1 MKHRVAQTL
10 RLAAPLSLLLA
21 GPVAAAPLQL
31 PPGATQI
38 GARSDA
44 PARYALPI
52 AAYDGST
59 IPSRVITGT
68 LDQRAWRLDGN
79 KANTL
84 ALLQPLSDQL
94 TAQGFTVIFTC
105 ATTECGGF
113 DFRFGLDVLPEPQ
126 MHIDLGDFQYL
137 AATGPAGD
145 AVSLLVSR
153 TADQGF
159 IQITTV
165 SPAGTPAVLPATAPA
180 PLPTGPAVEKPAAE
194 IPVANTDSQ
203 AAAADFDQQLTRL
216 GSVALDDLIFPSGK
230 AVLQDQDYA
239 SLAALTAWLKANP
252 TQNVTLV
259 GHTDATGSLAANTAL
274 SKQRA
279 AAVRDWL
286 IRHYGVVA
294 SQIDAQGA
302 GYLSPRAT
310 NQTPEGRALNRRV
323 EVMLT
328 STPAKP

>member
-1 MKHRVAQTL
+1 MTPRVTQFL
-10 RLAAPLSLLLA
+10 IIAPLTMLLA
-21 GPVAAAPLQL
+21 GPLAAAPLQL

-44 PARYALPI
+44 PVRYAMLI

-59 IPSRVITGT
+59 IPSRVLTGT

-94 TAQGFTVIFTC
+94 TAQGYTVIFAC

-137 AATGPAGD
+137 AATGPDGA
-145 AVSLLVSR
+145 AVSLVVSR

-165 SPAGTPAVLPATAPA
+165 SPAGAAAVLPQTAPP
-180 PLPTGPAVEKPAAE
+180 PLPPVVETPVTAVPEPNAPATPASTG
-194 IPVANTDSQ
+194 
-203 AAAADFDQQLTRL
+203 DFDQQLMAT

-239 SLAALTAWLKANP
+239 SLAALAAWLKANP
-252 TQNVTLV
+252 TQRVTLV

-286 IRHYGVVA
+286 IGHYGAAA

-310 NQTPEGRALNRRV
+310 NQTPEGRAMNRRV